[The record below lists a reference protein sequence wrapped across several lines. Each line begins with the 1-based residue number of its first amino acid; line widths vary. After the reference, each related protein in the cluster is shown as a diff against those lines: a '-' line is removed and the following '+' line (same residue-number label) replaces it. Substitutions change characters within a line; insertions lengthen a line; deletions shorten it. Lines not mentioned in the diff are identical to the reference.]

1 MYALD
6 IAFDPFR
13 GRAWWV
19 RPFPG
24 ALPPATL
31 SIPFGDSK
39 NIHTPRVQH
48 QSSAGPCIQR
58 RSVVGY

>member
-1 MYALD
+1 MDALD

-13 GRAWWV
+13 GWAWWV

-31 SIPFGDSK
+31 PIPFGDSE
-39 NIHTPRVQH
+39 NIHAPPVFSTKCGT
-48 QSSAGPCIQR
+48 S
-58 RSVVGY
+58 